1 MSSRQSAVRAL
12 LNQQRPLV
20 MGVLNVTPDSF
31 SDGGQHNTVSAALS
45 AARRMVEEGA
55 DLLDVGGES
64 TRPGAAAVSVD
75 EELERTIPVIEALT
89 REFEVSIS
97 IDTSKPEVM
106 SEAVS
111 AGAAMINDVRA
122 LSSPGAIEVA
132 EQAHV
137 AVCLMHMQGTPASMQ
152 DKPEYQDVVV
162 DVCDFLTERIA
173 ACRAVGIPAEN
184 IVVDPGFGFG
194 KRLDDNLAL
203 VRAIPVIA
211 GLGYPVL
218 AGASRKSMIGAIT
231 GRTVEHRVTG
241 SVILAAACVAGG
253 AKIVRVHDVAA
264 TLDGLRVQA
273 ALQGE
278 SWWEADSNG
287 QT

>member
-1 MSSRQSAVRAL
+1 
-12 LNQQRPLV
+12 
-20 MGVLNVTPDSF
+20 MGILNVTPDSF
-31 SDGGQHNTVSAALS
+31 SDGGQHNTVSTALS
-45 AARRMVEEGA
+45 AARRMIDEGA

-64 TRPGAAAVSVD
+64 TRPGAAAVGVD

-106 SEAVS
+106 QEAVS
-111 AGAAMINDVRA
+111 AGAGMINDVRA
-122 LSSPGAIEVA
+122 LSSPGAIEAA
-132 EQAHV
+132 EQAQV
-137 AVCLMHMQGTPASMQ
+137 AICLMHMQGTPASMQ

-173 ACRAVGIPAEN
+173 ACRAAGIPAEN

-194 KRLDDNLAL
+194 KRLNDNLAL
-203 VRAIPVIA
+203 IREISVIA

-218 AGASRKSMIGAIT
+218 AGVSRKSMIGAIT
-231 GRTVEHRVTG
+231 GRGVEHRVTG

-264 TLDGLRVQA
+264 TLDGLRIQA

-278 SWWEADSNG
+278 SWWEVDSNG